1 MKWSVQQL
9 LAFKQKGMQIDES
22 VDASKVKEI
31 DREIRNISPVHVK
44 GEALINHNAAT
55 FNLDISGS
63 MTLPCARTLN
73 DVEFPFTIHATEI
86 FQLDEWAAFDEDED
100 VHELIDNTVDLMPYV
115 RERILLEKPLRV
127 FSERKEGPAPE
138 EGEGWELTTKEDQ
151 NAPQDKVDPR
161 LKELEK
167 FFDEKK

>member
-9 LAFKQKGMQIDES
+9 HAFKQKGMQIDEL
-22 VDASKVKEI
+22 VDANKVKEI
-31 DREIRNISPVHVK
+31 DREIRDISPVHVK
-44 GEALINHNAAT
+44 GEALINHSTAT
-55 FNLDISGS
+55 FNLEISGS

-73 DVEFPFTIHATEI
+73 DVEFPFSIAATEI
-86 FQLDEWAAFDEDED
+86 FQLDEWTTYDGDED

-115 RERILLEKPLRV
+115 RERILLEKPMRV
-127 FSERKEGPAPE
+127 FSEKKEGPAPE

-151 NAPQDKVDPR
+151 NEPQDKVDPR

-167 FFDEKK
+167 FFDKK